1 MFKGR
6 GFIRSS
12 SLARLSIAEH
22 FSKYKWVYIILG
34 SVCLCGLIIGFI
46 VGFNRAENIKL
57 KDLPDTVLVAFI
69 NKDITNASV
78 FFSRFFAFIGIL
90 ILVWLTNCKPFLCW
104 ITFIVLLYRAFII
117 GINCALLIVLYEV
130 GGIINVIIIFL
141 PCHLFALFAL
151 LIWCVVCFYNNLSN
165 KNLGYHILSIDFIVC
180 VRVNI
185 IVVNSIA
192 LVAYLLEALLIPCL
206 TSAVFIGYSQ

>member
-6 GFIRSS
+6 GFTRSCGC
-12 SLARLSIAEH
+12 ARMSITEH
-22 FSKYKWVYIILG
+22 FAKYKWIYIILG
-34 SVCLCGLIIGFI
+34 SVCLAGLIMGFI

-78 FFSRFFAFIGIL
+78 FFSRFFAFVGL
-90 ILVWLTNCKPFLCW
+90 TILVWLTNCKPFLCW
-104 ITFIVLLYRAFII
+104 LTFIVLLYRAFIL
-117 GINCALLIVLYEV
+117 GVNCALLIVLYEV

-141 PCHLFALFAL
+141 PCHLIALFAL

-165 KNLGYHILSIDFIVC
+165 KHLGYNIISINFISC
-180 VRVNI
+180 MRVNI
-185 IVVNSIA
+185 IVINSIA
-192 LVAYLLEALLIPCL
+192 LFAYLLEALLIPCL
-206 TSAVFIGYSQ
+206 TSAVFIGYAQ